1 MIKKLRIKLIATSMV
16 SLFLVLFVI
25 GGIVGIINHKKIV
38 ADADR
43 ILDILEENDGTFPR
57 MEPREK
63 TDDPHG
69 MSAEIPY
76 ESRYFSVLYDA
87 NGTIILTDT
96 SKIASVDTETAVN
109 YASEVWKKK
118 SEEGFQDNYR
128 YRMYS
133 SNGNVRIIF
142 LDCRRQLN
150 NFHNFLLTTFSVSGI
165 GLLSVFILMLGLS
178 ARIVK
183 PFSDNY
189 EKQKRFITD
198 AGHELKT
205 PLTIID
211 ADAEILEMDFGEN
224 EWLQDIQA
232 QTSRLADLTN
242 ALVMLSR
249 MEEGVSR
256 DTKIEFPLSDIVEE
270 VYHTFQAP
278 AKVHQINLDSKIEP
292 LISMNGDEKAIRG
305 LITILLD
312 NAVKYT
318 NENGTI
324 SLTLEKKTNRIY
336 LSVFNTTESIFKE
349 QISHL
354 FDRFYRT
361 DASRNSQ
368 TGGYGL
374 GLSIAAATVESH
386 HGKISAETKDE
397 KSLKITVVFPT

>member
-1 MIKKLRIKLIATSMV
+1 M
-16 SLFLVLFVI
+16 
-25 GGIVGIINHKKIV
+25 
-38 ADADR
+38 
-43 ILDILEENDGTFPR
+43 
-57 MEPREK
+57 
-63 TDDPHG
+63 
-69 MSAEIPY
+69 
-76 ESRYFSVLYDA
+76 
-87 NGTIILTDT
+87 
-96 SKIASVDTETAVN
+96 N
-109 YASEVWKKK
+109 YASKVWNKK

-150 NFHNFLLTTFSVSGI
+150 NFHNFLLTTFSVSGV

-249 MEEGVSR
+249 MEEGVNR
-256 DTKIEFPLSDIVEE
+256 DTKIEE
-270 VYHTFQAP
+270 VCHTFQAP
-278 AKVHQINLDSKIEP
+278 AKVCQINLDSKIEP

-324 SLTLEKKTNRIY
+324 SLTLEKKKNRIY
-336 LSVFNTTESIFKE
+336 LSVFNTTESISNE

>member
-38 ADADR
+38 KDADR
-43 ILDILEENDGTFPR
+43 ILEILEENEGTFPK
-57 MEPREK
+57 M
-63 TDDPHG
+63 DPGGKKEGPPG

-76 ESRYFSVLYDA
+76 ESRYFSVLFDA

-96 SKIASVDTETAVN
+96 SKIASIDTETAAD
-109 YASEVWKKK
+109 YASEVWSKGTEK
-118 SEEGFQDNYR
+118 GFLDDYR
-128 YRMYS
+128 YWKCS
-133 SNGNVRIIF
+133 SDDDVRIIF

-150 NFHNFLLTTFSVSGI
+150 NFHNFLLTTFAVSGV
-165 GLLSVFILMLGLS
+165 GLLSVFILMVYLS

-232 QTSRLADLTN
+232 QTSRLTDLTN

-249 MEEGVSR
+249 MEEGVNR

-270 VYHTFQAP
+270 VCHTFQAP
-278 AKVHQINLDSKIEP
+278 AKVHQINLDNKIEP

-324 SLTLEKKTNRIY
+324 SLTLEKKKNRIY
-336 LSVFNTTESIFKE
+336 LSVFNTTESISKE

>member
-1 MIKKLRIKLIATSMV
+1 MV
-16 SLFLVLFVI
+16 
-25 GGIVGIINHKKIV
+25 
-38 ADADR
+38 
-43 ILDILEENDGTFPR
+43 
-57 MEPREK
+57 
-63 TDDPHG
+63 
-69 MSAEIPY
+69 
-76 ESRYFSVLYDA
+76 
-87 NGTIILTDT
+87 
-96 SKIASVDTETAVN
+96 
-109 YASEVWKKK
+109 
-118 SEEGFQDNYR
+118 
-128 YRMYS
+128 
-133 SNGNVRIIF
+133 
-142 LDCRRQLN
+142 C
-150 NFHNFLLTTFSVSGI
+150 
-165 GLLSVFILMLGLS
+165 LS

-249 MEEGVSR
+249 MEEGVSTG
-256 DTKIEFPLSDIVEE
+256 TKIEFPLSDIVDE
-270 VYHTFQAP
+270 VCHTFQAP
-278 AKVHQINLDSKIEP
+278 AQVQQINLDSKIEP
-292 LISMNGDEKAIRG
+292 LISMNGDENAIRG

-324 SLTLEKKTNRIY
+324 SLTLEKKKNRIY
-336 LSVFNTTESIFKE
+336 LSVFNTTESISKE
-349 QISHL
+349 QISHV

-397 KSLKITVVFPT
+397 KSLKITVVFPI

>member
-38 ADADR
+38 KDADR
-43 ILDILEENDGTFPR
+43 ILGILEENEGTFPK
-57 MEPREK
+57 MEPGEK
-63 TDDPHG
+63 KEGPPG

-76 ESRYFSVLYDA
+76 ESRYFSVLFDA

-109 YASEVWKKK
+109 YASKVWNKK

-128 YRMYS
+128 YHMYS

-150 NFHNFLLTTFSVSGI
+150 NFHNFLLTTFSVSGV

-249 MEEGVSR
+249 MEEGLSR

-270 VYHTFQAP
+270 VCHTFQAP

-324 SLTLEKKTNRIY
+324 SLTLEKKKNRIY
-336 LSVFNTTESIFKE
+336 LSVFNTTESISKE

-361 DASRNSQ
+361 DDSRNSQ

>member
-1 MIKKLRIKLIATSMV
+1 M
-16 SLFLVLFVI
+16 
-25 GGIVGIINHKKIV
+25 
-38 ADADR
+38 
-43 ILDILEENDGTFPR
+43 
-57 MEPREK
+57 
-63 TDDPHG
+63 
-69 MSAEIPY
+69 
-76 ESRYFSVLYDA
+76 
-87 NGTIILTDT
+87 
-96 SKIASVDTETAVN
+96 
-109 YASEVWKKK
+109 
-118 SEEGFQDNYR
+118 
-128 YRMYS
+128 
-133 SNGNVRIIF
+133 
-142 LDCRRQLN
+142 
-150 NFHNFLLTTFSVSGI
+150 LTTFSVSGV

-249 MEEGVSR
+249 MEEGMSR

-270 VYHTFQAP
+270 VCHTFQAP

-318 NENGTI
+318 NENGTL
-324 SLTLEKKTNRIY
+324 SLALEKKKNRIY
-336 LSVFNTTESIFKE
+336 LSVFNTTEFISKE